1 MNVVPKFT
9 ELEKLF
15 QLFGDLIP
23 DKMDE
28 TYEVDGNKLHIVRDG
43 DNISVSVETI
53 EEEEFDDSEVIE
65 FVKEFKENIKELDD
79 QVFVE
84 CVESTSLDLNRFNEL
99 LKLEHFTEDEAE
111 EVLEMIDSFTELIM
125 HNLTHKINKLVEL
138 SKKF

>member
-9 ELEKLF
+9 ELENLF
-15 QLFGDLIP
+15 QLFGNLIP

-28 TYEVDGNKLHIVRDG
+28 TYEVNGNKLHIVRDG
-43 DNISVSVETI
+43 DNISVSVETA
-53 EEEEFDDSEVIE
+53 EEEFDDSEVKE

-84 CVESTSLDLNRFNEL
+84 CVESTDLNLNRFNEL
-99 LKLEHFTEDEAE
+99 LKLEDFTEDEAE
-111 EVLEMIDSFTELIM
+111 EVLEMIDSFTELII